1 MHLGWEF
8 CAVEQNL
15 RPRSFFG
22 LTQRNIV
29 SGDMAVEM
37 DAALL
42 LADQPVEP
50 VSDNSLESSEDEEM
64 WESANEGSDQE
75 MESY

>member
-1 MHLGWEF
+1 
-8 CAVEQNL
+8 
-15 RPRSFFG
+15 
-22 LTQRNIV
+22 
-29 SGDMAVEM
+29 MAVEM

-75 MESY
+75 ME